1 MGLTIKLKKY
11 SNLSPIILFFFALFF
26 INTTNSYSNTIKNTE
41 LYKKF
46 NEEFNFETDLKIETN
61 FFDHEYEYELIKEFI
76 SKNKSKNHDKNLLTY
91 AIASEYLL
99 FSNAN
104 YDLEEIDI
112 KYINDLKKIFV
123 NGGFKYQC
131 HTSTSVTNVLLYFG
145 IIIKEDEFKEE
156 VFKCIDYLDQIEYA
170 FLILNMISSR
180 SYISSKN
187 DLFLKDLSLELEY
200 LNFEQS
206 NFNYIHK
213 LMLGSCRA
221 DKLFKYKSYS
231 NLIYYYRM
239 IGDTNKVIE
248 NYDKAKLVKDICSS
262 KAD

>member
-131 HTSTSVTNVLLYFG
+131 HT
-145 IIIKEDEFKEE
+145 
-156 VFKCIDYLDQIEYA
+156 
-170 FLILNMISSR
+170 
-180 SYISSKN
+180 
-187 DLFLKDLSLELEY
+187 
-200 LNFEQS
+200 
-206 NFNYIHK
+206 
-213 LMLGSCRA
+213 
-221 DKLFKYKSYS
+221 
-231 NLIYYYRM
+231 
-239 IGDTNKVIE
+239 
-248 NYDKAKLVKDICSS
+248 
-262 KAD
+262 